1 MSVVIIS
8 VIVLPA
14 RNVAEA
20 VTRPKGVAQRPEHM
34 QGIWAIIMVC
44 HRKMAELL
52 YQGDLGRAE
61 PNQFVE
67 HVRLQGLDTQYFV

>member
-14 RNVAEA
+14 RNVAET

-34 QGIWAIIMVC
+34 QGIRAIVMVC

-52 YQGDLGRAE
+52 YQGDW
-61 PNQFVE
+61 V
-67 HVRLQGLDTQYFV
+67 GLSRISLLNT